1 MQLKWPFVIRFVPDQ
16 YQYKTQMCDK
26 AVVELPGPLESVS
39 DCYKN
44 QTMCD
49 KAVLLAN
56 LCS

>member
-1 MQLKWPFVIRFVPDQ
+1 
-16 YQYKTQMCDK
+16 MCDK

-44 QTMCD
+44 LTMCD

-56 LCS
+56 LCSWNKIFSRMLLVLKNK

>member
-1 MQLKWPFVIRFVPDQ
+1 
-16 YQYKTQMCDK
+16 MCDK